1 MRRSIWL
8 KGVLIFGLAVAL
20 ASAQETEP
28 RKEPR
33 GRLPTYWNEVVEP
46 EQKEAL
52 YEIQK
57 KYEAQIEDLEKQMA
71 ALEKQREAEM
81 LSLLSQDQKEKLAR
95 VRAFWENEQALKK
108 EKEAKA
114 QAEAEAAAKAA
125 AIEAQKTDA
134 SATPKP

>member
-1 MRRSIWL
+1 MARSRYRL
-8 KGVLIFGLAVAL
+8 AVFHRSELLRALAVAKIF
-20 ASAQETEP
+20 QY
-28 RKEPR
+28 
-33 GRLPTYWNEVVEP
+33 GRAPLRLNLRPGVRIHQRLKLPEP
-46 EQKEAL
+46 EL
-52 YEIQK
+52 
-57 KYEAQIEDLEKQMA
+57 
-71 ALEKQREAEM
+71 
-81 LSLLSQDQKEKLAR
+81 KLAR